1 MSAASTGRATVAGST
16 GPAAATGPGAPAP
29 EAPRASGAFGRRRLL
44 QGAAAAALAVG
55 FGPAFWRTQ
64 TAAAA
69 AATKVV
75 PGPYGPLGDP
85 DRNGLRLPKG
95 FSSRVVARAGV
106 PIAGTLYA
114 LPIFPDGSA
123 TFPASDGG
131 WIQVIN
137 SEVPLAGGASAI
149 RYAPDG
155 RITDAYR
162 ILEGTSTNCAG
173 GPTPWGT
180 WLSCEET
187 DGGRVWE
194 CDPTGRTPAKV
205 HPAMGVFKHEAA
217 CVDPAGEQLYLTE
230 DLSDGCFYRFTPK
243 DYPDLDEGLLEV
255 AVVAADGAVTWRA
268 VPDPSAASTPTRD
281 QVPGATRFR
290 RAEGIWFDDG
300 SVYFATTGDETIR
313 ALRIGAQRIE
323 TVYAAKDVPGTPL
336 QGVDNITVSRS
347 GDLYV
352 CEDSYDND
360 PDAMDICMITREGEV
375 ARFAKFTGGEHF
387 LPSELE
393 SEITGVAFS
402 PDGSRMY
409 AASQRA
415 GGIGAVYEITGPFR
429 TDRPAVVAA
438 PTADVVLGLTA
449 RARVSADGLL
459 ASGLRVALT
468 TDREVAVRVRLRAR
482 VRRGTR
488 VRTTTLGAT
497 DARLQA
503 GTRRLRVRVR
513 SKAARTAVRGLSAPV
528 RATLEVTV
536 RGATGPSATRRRTV
550 RVTAAKRSAPARRRV
565 AGRR

>member
-1 MSAASTGRATVAGST
+1 VVTQGHG
-16 GPAAATGPGAPAP
+16 GAPP
-29 EAPRASGAFGRRRLL
+29 SEVRPGAFGRRRLL
-44 QGAAAAALAVG
+44 QGAAAAALAAG

-69 AATKVV
+69 VAKTTV
-75 PGPYGPLGDP
+75 GPYGALGAP
-85 DRNGLRLPKG
+85 DANGLRLPKG

-106 PIAGTLYA
+106 PIGGTLYA

-123 TFPASDGG
+123 TFPTSDGG

-137 SEVPLAGGASAI
+137 SEVPAAGGASAI
-149 RYAPDG
+149 RYAKDG
-155 RITDAYR
+155 KITDAYR
-162 ILEGTSTNCAG
+162 ILANTSTNCAG

-194 CDPTGRTPAKV
+194 CDPTGKTPAVV

-217 CVDPAGEQLYLTE
+217 CVDPTGERLYLTE

-243 DYPDLDEGLLEV
+243 DYPSLAAGLLEV
-255 AVVAADGAVTWRA
+255 AVVAADGAVTWAA
-268 VPDPSAASTPTRD
+268 VPDPSAASKPTRE
-281 QVPGATRFR
+281 QVPGAARFK

-313 ALRIGAQRIE
+313 ALRIAAQRIE

-347 GDLYV
+347 GDLFV

-375 ARFAKFTGGEHF
+375 ARFAKFTGAEHF
-387 LPSELE
+387 LPSEAE
-393 SEITGVAFS
+393 SEITGVTFS

-415 GGIGAVYEITGPFR
+415 GGLGAVYEITGPFR
-429 TDRPAVVAA
+429 TDRPATVVAP
-438 PTADVVLGLTA
+438 PTKDVVLGLTA
-449 RARVSADGLL
+449 RSAITAGGLL
-459 ASGLRVALT
+459 DGGLRVALT
-468 TDREVAVRVRLRAR
+468 TDRAVQVRVRLRAK
-482 VRRGTR
+482 VRRGGR
-488 VRTTTLGAT
+488 LRTVTLGAT
-497 DARLQA
+497 DAKLAA
-503 GTRRLRVRVR
+503 GARKVRVKVR
-513 SKAARTAVRGLSAPV
+513 SKATRGVVRGLSSPV
-528 RATLEVTV
+528 RATLEVSV
-536 RGATGPSATRRRTV
+536 RGGTGAATTRRRAVRITATRRT
-550 RVTAAKRSAPARRRV
+550 TPARRR
-565 AGRR
+565 ATTR

>member
-1 MSAASTGRATVAGST
+1 MTTNTDLGL
-16 GPAAATGPGAPAP
+16 AAATTTGAGP
-29 EAPRASGAFGRRRLL
+29 AFGRRRLL
-44 QGAAAAALAVG
+44 QGAAAAALAAG

-69 AATKVV
+69 SVTKAVT
-75 PGPYGPLGDP
+75 GPYGPLGDP
-85 DRNGLRLPKG
+85 DQNGLRLPKG

-106 PIAGTLYA
+106 PIGGTLYA

-123 TFPASDGG
+123 TYPSSDGG

-149 RYAPDG
+149 RYAKDG

-194 CDPTGRTPAKV
+194 CDPTGRTPAVVK
-205 HPAMGVFKHEAA
+205 PAMGVFKHEAA
-217 CVDPAGEQLYLTE
+217 CVDPKGEQLYLTE

-255 AVVAADGAVTWRA
+255 AVMAADGAVTWRA
-268 VPDPSAASTPTRD
+268 VPDPSAATTPTRD
-281 QVPGATRFR
+281 QVPGATRFK

-313 ALRIGAQRIE
+313 ALRIAQGRIE
-323 TVYAAKDVPGTPL
+323 TVYAANDVPGTPL

-347 GDLYV
+347 GDLFV

-393 SEITGVAFS
+393 SEITGVTFS

-429 TDRPAVVAA
+429 TDRPATVVAPPA
-438 PTADVVLGLTA
+438 TDVVLGMTA
-449 RARVSADGLL
+449 RSAITAGGLL
-459 ASGLRVALT
+459 DSGLRVALT
-468 TDREVAVRVRLRAR
+468 SDRDVAVRARLRAR
-482 VRRGTR
+482 VRRGSR
-488 VRTTTLGAT
+488 LRTITLGAT
-497 DARLQA
+497 DAKLTA
-503 GTRRLRVRVR
+503 GTRRIRVKVR
-513 SKAARTAVRGLSAPV
+513 SKAARSAVRGLTSPV
-528 RATLEVTV
+528 RATLEVSV
-536 RGATGPSATRRRTV
+536 RGGTGAAATRRRAV
-550 RVTAAKRSAPARRRV
+550 RITATRRATPARKRA

>member
-1 MSAASTGRATVAGST
+1 MSVVPRD
-16 GPAAATGPGAPAP
+16 AAAGT
-29 EAPRASGAFGRRRLL
+29 AFGRRRLL
-44 QGAAAAALAVG
+44 QGAAAAALAAG
-55 FGPAFWRTQ
+55 LGPAFWRTQ

-69 AATKVV
+69 AVSKAVD
-75 PGPYGPLGDP
+75 GPYGPLGAP
-85 DRNGLRLPKG
+85 DANGLRLPKG

-106 PIAGTLYA
+106 PIGATLYA

-149 RYAPDG
+149 RYAKDG

-194 CDPTGRTPAKV
+194 CDPTGRTPAVV

-217 CVDPAGEQLYLTE
+217 CVDPAGERLYLTE
-230 DLSDGCFYRFTPK
+230 DLSDGCFYRFTPA
-243 DYPDLDEGLLEV
+243 DYPSLAAGVLEV
-255 AVVAADGAVTWRA
+255 AVVAADGAVTWAR

-281 QVPGATRFR
+281 QVPGATRFK

-313 ALRIGAQRIE
+313 ALRIAAGRIE

-336 QGVDNITVSRS
+336 QGVDNITVSRG
-347 GDLYV
+347 GDLFV

-360 PDAMDICMITREGEV
+360 PDAMDICMISREGEV
-375 ARFAKFTGGEHF
+375 SRFAKFTGGEHF

-393 SEITGVAFS
+393 SEITGVTFS

-415 GGIGAVYEITGPFR
+415 GGIGAVYEISGPFR
-429 TDRPAVVAA
+429 QDRPAVVLPPA
-438 PTADVVLGLTA
+438 TDVVLGLTA
-449 RARVSADGLL
+449 RAAISSGGLL
-459 ASGLRVALT
+459 DGGLRVALT
-468 TDREVAVRVRLRAR
+468 TDRAVAVRVRLRAR
-482 VRRGTR
+482 VRRGGR
-488 VRTTTLGAT
+488 LRTITLGAT
-497 DARLQA
+497 DARLA
-503 GTRRLRVRVR
+503 PGARKVRVKVR
-513 SKAARTAVRGLSAPV
+513 SKAARAAVRGLGSPV
-528 RATLEVTV
+528 RATLEVAV
-536 RGATGPSATRRRTV
+536 RGGSGTTATRRRAVRISATRR
-550 RVTAAKRSAPARRRV
+550 AAPARRRS
-565 AGRR
+565 AARR

>member
-1 MSAASTGRATVAGST
+1 MSTSHTTPRSGDGGPTGA
-16 GPAAATGPGAPAP
+16 
-29 EAPRASGAFGRRRLL
+29 AFGRRRLL
-44 QGAAAAALAVG
+44 QGAAAAALAAG
-55 FGPAFWRTQ
+55 LGPAFWRTQ

-69 AATKVV
+69 AVSKAVD
-75 PGPYGPLGDP
+75 GPYGPLGAP
-85 DRNGLRLPKG
+85 DANGLRLPKG

-106 PIAGTLYA
+106 PIGATLYA

-149 RYAPDG
+149 RYARDG

-187 DGGRVWE
+187 DEGRVWE
-194 CDPTGRTPAKV
+194 CDPTGRTPAVV

-217 CVDPAGEQLYLTE
+217 CVDPAGERLYLTE
-230 DLSDGCFYRFTPK
+230 DLSDGCFYRFTPA
-243 DYPDLDEGLLEV
+243 DYPSLSAGLLEV
-255 AVVAADGAVTWRA
+255 ATVAADGAVTWAR

-281 QVPGATRFR
+281 QVPGATRFK

-313 ALRIGAQRIE
+313 ALRIAAGRIE

-336 QGVDNITVSRS
+336 QGVDNITVSRG
-347 GDLYV
+347 GDLFV

-360 PDAMDICMITREGEV
+360 PDAMDICMISREGEV
-375 ARFAKFTGGEHF
+375 SRFAKFTGREHF

-393 SEITGVAFS
+393 SEITGVTFS
-402 PDGSRMY
+402 PDGTRMY

-415 GGIGAVYEITGPFR
+415 GGVGAVYEITGPFR
-429 TDRPAVVAA
+429 TERPAVALPPA
-438 PTADVVLGLTA
+438 TDVVLGLTS
-449 RARVSADGLL
+449 RAAISSAGLL
-459 ASGLRVALT
+459 DGGLRVALT
-468 TDREVAVRVRLRAR
+468 TDRAVAVRVRLRAR
-482 VRRGTR
+482 VRRGGR
-488 VRTTTLGAT
+488 LRTITLGAT
-497 DARLQA
+497 EARLQPGA
-503 GTRRLRVRVR
+503 RKVRVKVR
-513 SKAARTAVRGLSAPV
+513 SKAARAAVRGLGSPV
-528 RATLEVTV
+528 RGTLEVAV
-536 RGATGPSATRRRTV
+536 RGGSGAPAVRRRAVRITATRR
-550 RVTAAKRSAPARRRV
+550 AAPARRRS
-565 AGRR
+565 AGR

>member
-1 MSAASTGRATVAGST
+1 MSAEQRVGGPGGPAVGRAG
-16 GPAAATGPGAPAP
+16 GP
-29 EAPRASGAFGRRRLL
+29 AFGRRSLL
-44 QGAAAAALAVG
+44 KGAAAAALAAG

-69 AATKVV
+69 AVTKAVT
-75 PGPYGPLGDP
+75 GPYGPLGAP
-85 DRNGLRLPKG
+85 DANGLRLPAG
-95 FSSRVVARAGV
+95 FRSRVVARAGV
-106 PIAGTLYA
+106 PIGGTLYA

-137 SEVPLAGGASAI
+137 SEVPAAGGASAI
-149 RYAPDG
+149 RYAKDG
-155 RITDAYR
+155 TITDAYR

-187 DGGRVWE
+187 EGGRIWE
-194 CDPTGRTPAKV
+194 CDPTGRTPAVV

-217 CVDPAGEQLYLTE
+217 CVEPVGERIYLTE

-243 DYPDLDEGLLEV
+243 DYPSLDAGLLEV
-255 AVVAADGAVTWRA
+255 ATVAGDGAVTWRA
-268 VPDPSAASTPTRD
+268 VPDPSAATTPTRE
-281 QVPGATRFR
+281 QVAGATRFK

-313 ALRIGAQRIE
+313 ALRIAAGRIE

-347 GDLYV
+347 GDLFV

-360 PDAMDICMITREGEV
+360 PDAMDVCMITREGEV
-375 ARFAKFTGGEHF
+375 ARFAKFTGPEHF

-415 GGIGAVYEITGPFR
+415 GGVGAVYEITGPFR
-429 TDRPAVVAA
+429 TDRPVATA
-438 PTADVVLGLTA
+438 PPTAGAVLGLAA
-449 RARVSADGLL
+449 RSRISATGLL
-459 ASGLRVALT
+459 DGGLRVALT
-468 TDREVAVRVRLRAR
+468 TDRAVAVRVRLRAR

-488 VRTTTLGAT
+488 LRTVTLGAT
-497 DARLQA
+497 DARLAA
-503 GTRRLRVRVR
+503 GTRTVSVRVR
-513 SKAARTAVRGLSAPV
+513 SKAARGVVRGLSAPV
-528 RATLEVTV
+528 VATLEVAV
-536 RGATGPSATRRRTV
+536 RGGAGAAAVRRRSV
-550 RVTAAKRSAPARRRV
+550 RVTATRRATPTRRR
-565 AGRR
+565 ATTRR